1 MDPNATL
8 KQICEH
14 LCHKG
19 GDYEECLELIE
30 ALIDWLSHDGF
41 EPNDD
46 HNFHW
51 SDVVVGAYWFL
62 SHYHGGEKSPEY
74 RVLCKCGQIFRPGR
88 TTGVEEDSSEKMCTS
103 VSKLSIRRI
112 TRKKCGKWN
121 ESTLDVTRPLGEF
134 APPL

>member
-30 ALIDWLSHDGF
+30 ALIDWLSDDGF

-74 RVLCKCGQIFRPGR
+74 RVLCKCGKIFRPGR
-88 TTGVEEDSSEKMCTS
+88 TTGVEEDSSEED
-103 VSKLSIRRI
+103 VY
-112 TRKKCGKWN
+112 KCLEALHSENYEK
-121 ESTLDVTRPLGEF
+121 EMREVEREYS
-134 APPL
+134 